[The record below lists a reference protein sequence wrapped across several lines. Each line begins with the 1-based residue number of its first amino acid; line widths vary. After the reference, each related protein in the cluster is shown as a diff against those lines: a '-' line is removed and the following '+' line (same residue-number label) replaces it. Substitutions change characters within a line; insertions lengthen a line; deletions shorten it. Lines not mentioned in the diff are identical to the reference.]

1 VAKVRILVVD
11 DDKTILDLCADLLQG
26 LPNTEVILE
35 SQSRQAAE
43 RLAEERFDLL
53 ITDIRMP
60 EVDGLELMRL
70 AHQHDPQLLLLMITA
85 FPSVETAVESMKYG
99 ASDYL
104 TKPFHPLELQRTV
117 QQLLDG
123 RRLHQEHSLL
133 QRQVE
138 RTYLFDEIVG
148 KSPAMQNVFN
158 TIQQLAEIDI
168 DVLISGETGTGK
180 ELVAR
185 SLHTRS
191 PRSEARFVPID
202 CGAIPEDL
210 LENELFGHERG
221 AFTGAHT
228 QSLGL
233 VEFADQGTFFFDEI
247 GSLSLTLQAKLLRAL
262 QERRFRRVGGK
273 EELAMNVRVVAA
285 SNRDLFEE
293 VNAQRFRAD
302 LYYRLNVGRIELP
315 PLRHRDEDISLLAT
329 HFVERFAHE
338 LKKPS
343 VDVLPEVLEVFNAY
357 VWPGNVRELQNVIK
371 RAMAMSRN
379 TVLSLDD
386 LPDYIVSQA
395 GDRSFTERAGFF
407 YMRTQHVATFEK
419 AYFTDLLRACKGDV
433 MQAIEE
439 ARMPRGTFYRLLK
452 KHNLVADEFRPPC

>member
-1 VAKVRILVVD
+1 
-11 DDKTILDLCADLLQG
+11 
-26 LPNTEVILE
+26 
-35 SQSRQAAE
+35 
-43 RLAEERFDLL
+43 
-53 ITDIRMP
+53 
-60 EVDGLELMRL
+60 
-70 AHQHDPQLLLLMITA
+70 
-85 FPSVETAVESMKYG
+85 
-99 ASDYL
+99 
-104 TKPFHPLELQRTV
+104 
-117 QQLLDG
+117 
-123 RRLHQEHSLL
+123 
-133 QRQVE
+133 
-138 RTYLFDEIVG
+138 
-148 KSPAMQNVFN
+148 
-158 TIQQLAEIDI
+158 
-168 DVLISGETGTGK
+168 
-180 ELVAR
+180 
-185 SLHTRS
+185 
-191 PRSEARFVPID
+191 
-202 CGAIPEDL
+202 
-210 LENELFGHERG
+210 
-221 AFTGAHT
+221 
-228 QSLGL
+228 
-233 VEFADQGTFFFDEI
+233 
-247 GSLSLTLQAKLLRAL
+247 
-262 QERRFRRVGGK
+262 
-273 EELAMNVRVVAA
+273 
-285 SNRDLFEE
+285 
-293 VNAQRFRAD
+293 
-302 LYYRLNVGRIELP
+302 VGRIELP